1 MKEMTK
7 LHSLDSIENFIKQ
20 HQFSF
25 LYISRPG
32 CTVCHAVLPQLRILL
47 EQFPNIKLG
56 HINADDVEEVA
67 GRFSV
72 FTVPVLLLFIDGT
85 EFLREARFI
94 HFEQLEERLKRVYQ
108 LYQDE

>member
-7 LHSLDSIENFIKQ
+7 LHSLDSIENFIIQ

-32 CTVCHAVLPQLRILL
+32 CTVCHAVLPQLRMLL

-85 EFLREARFI
+85 EFLREARFV

>member
-56 HINADDVEEVA
+56 YINADAVEEVA

-85 EFLREARFI
+85 EFLREARFV

>member
-7 LHSLDSIENFIKQ
+7 LHSLDSMENFIKQ

-85 EFLREARFI
+85 EFLREARFV

>member
-1 MKEMTK
+1 MKEMTE
-7 LHSLDSIENFIKQ
+7 LHSLDYIENFIKQ

-72 FTVPVLLLFIDGT
+72 FTVPVLLLFIAGT
-85 EFLREARFI
+85 EFLREARFV

>member
-7 LHSLDSIENFIKQ
+7 LHSLDAIENFIKQ
-20 HQFSF
+20 HHFSF

-85 EFLREARFI
+85 EFLREARFVQ
-94 HFEQLEERLKRVYQ
+94 FEQLEERLKRVYR
-108 LYQDE
+108 LYEDE

>member
-7 LHSLDSIENFIKQ
+7 LHSLDSIENIIKQ

-85 EFLREARFI
+85 EFLREARFV

>member
-1 MKEMTK
+1 MKELTD

-25 LYISRPG
+25 IYISRPA
-32 CTVCHAVLPQLRILL
+32 CTVCHAVLPQLRKVLD
-47 EQFPNIKLG
+47 QFPNIKLG
-56 HINADDVEEVA
+56 HINADEVEEVA

-72 FTVPVLLLFIDGT
+72 FTVPVLLYFIDGT
-85 EFLREARFI
+85 EFLREARFV

-108 LYQDE
+108 LYQDV

>member
-1 MKEMTK
+1 MKEMTE
-7 LHSLDSIENFIKQ
+7 LHSLDAIDDFIKQ

-25 LYISRPG
+25 IYISRPG

-47 EQFPNIKLG
+47 EQFPNITLG

-85 EFLREARFI
+85 EFLREARFV

>member
-56 HINADDVEEVA
+56 YINADDVEEVA

-85 EFLREARFI
+85 EFLREARFV

>member
-1 MKEMTK
+1 MKEMTE
-7 LHSLDSIENFIKQ
+7 LQSLNAIENFIKQ
-20 HQFSF
+20 HPFSF
-25 LYISRPG
+25 IYISRPG

-47 EQFPNIKLG
+47 DQFPNITLA

-85 EFLREARFI
+85 EFLREARLFI
-94 HFEQLEERLKRVYQ
+94 LNSLKKG
-108 LYQDE
+108 